1 MKRINLYYWLVTGLF
16 ALLMAFGSIPDIL
29 VMPEAKEVFRHL
41 GYPEY
46 LIAFLGVAKML
57 GIIAILVPGFPRL
70 KEWAYAGLFFDLTG
84 AIYSAIAV
92 GDPVSGW
99 GIIVVLGYGLLFAS
113 YALYHKRRQV

>member
-113 YALYHKRRQV
+113 YALYRKRRQV